1 MTREIKFR
9 GWVKKKK
16 KMYGEY
22 YAGWVDYIR
31 VCGEPDINGTDIQII
46 NEQGYCVYYTFNEV
60 ELMQCT
66 GFKNKNDEEI
76 YDGDIIQ
83 TISCDGIK
91 LSKFQVKWN
100 NDFNKWEKIRQDGE
114 IYDMDKISEENKI
127 TIGNIYENPELRVD
141 K

>member
-1 MTREIKFR
+1 MREIKFR
-9 GWVKKKK
+9 AWDKTSKHMIMDYVHVGL
-16 KMYGEY
+16 YGELY
-22 YAGWVDYIR
+22 TTCFHSSAYSDSG
-31 VCGEPDINGTDIQII
+31 CPDL
-46 NEQGYCVYYTFNEV
+46 V
-60 ELMQCT
+60 LMQYT
-66 GFKNKNDEEI
+66 GLKDKNGKEI
-76 YDGDIIQ
+76 YEGDIIQ